1 MNDRTRGLER
11 HRFVIYDNKKI
22 DIDSTKILL
31 NYDSPSD
38 IMYNLYTYFNDI
50 LFYYFV
56 FKVACS

>member
-1 MNDRTRGLER
+1 MNDRTQELER
-11 HRFVIYDNKKI
+11 HRFVIYENKKI

-38 IMYNLYTYFNDI
+38 ILYNLYTYFNDI